1 MMNNN
6 TSPIGSSSLGSSISS
21 AANNAASSVRQAASN
36 LSSSI
41 SNTVGN
47 MEQGITNGVQSLQS
61 GLQEFGSQSA
71 TSITNADFLDTNSI
85 IAKTVFI
92 LLVVVLFMIMLRMFI
107 FLIGYFMSPN
117 PNPYLVKG
125 MLPGNDPIH
134 ITRDPQ
140 QTNYVVLPR
149 SNNRDTGLEFT
160 WSVWL
165 NLSIVNQPSGNH
177 PDFMH
182 VFNVGNNTY
191 DAKTGLATVNNG
203 PGMYLQLVPSPVN
216 NASTKKDS
224 VPGLSGML
232 SLHIIMDTESVADVD
247 TSNTYIDID
256 DVPYNKWFH
265 VALRVENMVMDVYI
279 NGLITQRLSFQN
291 TPKQNYNDIYIC
303 QNGGFDGNM
312 SNLQYYSRALN
323 VFDINS
329 IVFWGPNLSS
339 PLIAGTQLTNSVSK
353 MDNYNYISSNWY
365 YNKMGPDLMQF

>member
-6 TSPIGSSSLGSSISS
+6 PPPTGSSSLGSSISS
-21 AANNAASSVRQAASN
+21 MANNAASSVRQGASN
-36 LSSSI
+36 LSNSI
-41 SNTVGN
+41 NSTVGS
-47 MEQGITNGVQSLQS
+47 MEQGISSGVQSVQSSLQ
-61 GLQEFGSQSA
+61 QFGSQSA

-92 LLVVVLFMIMLRMFI
+92 LLVVVVFMILLRVFI
-107 FLIGYFMSPN
+107 YLIAYFMSPN

-134 ITRDPQ
+134 ISRDPSQ
-140 QTNYVVLPR
+140 SHHVVLPR
-149 SNNRDTGLEFT
+149 SNNRATGLEFT

-165 NLSIVNQPSGNH
+165 NLSLVNQPTGSR
-177 PDFMH
+177 PEYMH
-182 VFNVGNNTY
+182 IFNVGNNTY
-191 DAKTGLATVNNG
+191 DATTGLATVNNG

-216 NASTKKDS
+216 NAATAT
-224 VPGLSGML
+224 GQSGML
-232 SLHIIMDTESVADVD
+232 SLHIVMDTESVADVN
-247 TSNTYIDID
+247 TSNTYIDIN

-279 NGLITQRLSFQN
+279 NGLVTQRLSFQN
-291 TPKQNYNDIYIC
+291 TPKQNYNDIYIN
-303 QNGGFDGNM
+303 QNGGFDGNL

-339 PLIAGTQLTNSVSK
+339 PLIAGSQVASSLSK

-365 YNKMGPDLMQF
+365 YNKMGPSLMQF